1 MDTLLNLPWIASTR
15 RNHALEHATVHI
27 LSARFPRQGMGGHSN
42 PTGFF
47 IFGDLPTEDVRSAVH
62 EALARLQH
70 GEADLAIHPG
80 CGTNY
85 AVTGALAALFAVIGL
100 SGTRNTRQR
109 LERFP
114 LLMSLSVL
122 AMIVA
127 PPLGMALQR
136 RVTTQPNPGS
146 LTVLEVTRV
155 STNIHRVVTRS

>member
-1 MDTLLNLPWIASTR
+1 MDTLLNLPWITSTR
-15 RNHALEHATVHI
+15 RNHALEHAAVHI
-27 LSARFPRQGMGGHSN
+27 LSARFPRKGMGGHSN

-47 IFGDLPTEDVRSAVH
+47 IFGDLPTEDVRSAVS
-62 EALARLQH
+62 EALTRLQH

-109 LERFP
+109 FERFP
-114 LLMSLSVL
+114 LLMAFSVL

-136 RVTTQPNPGS
+136 RVTTEPNPGS